1 MVRFV
6 YKSQFISYNIDAM
19 QFSMVFLESGGKN
32 TLETLKT
39 FRETKSVLPS
49 EMHWVSNCPY
59 LPFSRCLIARVSNCL
74 VSN

>member
-1 MVRFV
+1 MFRFV

-49 EMHWVSNCPY
+49 VM
-59 LPFSRCLIARVSNCL
+59 LL
-74 VSN
+74 VSTVKFP